1 MHIKGTTAG
10 PTTIILA
17 VLSSMGGFLFGYDTG
32 QIAGESRFP
41 SATTREMSF

>member
-32 QIAGESRFP
+32 P
-41 SATTREMSF
+41 SPLSGQGYDLVS